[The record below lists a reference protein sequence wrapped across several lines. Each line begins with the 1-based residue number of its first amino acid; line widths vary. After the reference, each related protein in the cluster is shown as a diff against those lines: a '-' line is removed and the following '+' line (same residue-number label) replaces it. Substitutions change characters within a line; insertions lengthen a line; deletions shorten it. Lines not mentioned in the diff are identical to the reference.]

1 MADSK
6 NQGGISNATSRRI
19 DRNLKNVDGIMNDLN
34 NSVFG
39 VDTSDEVS
47 ELKAKFNEI
56 MRSELDGIT
65 KGDSADV
72 TSFINKLYS
81 KMKNDDAFNRAI
93 DQDFLQMNL
102 DGMDSTIA
110 AFMDDRYK
118 NRILKQAD
126 IQEVSSQLIELN
138 EAVSTMRDAV
148 FSPDINTGRIN
159 REIVFGDSDSD
170 RKEYYTQTVEAFE
183 KKFDL
188 SRKLKDFIGINALK
202 QGEYYVYCAPYS
214 YIFNEF
220 MKKKRNLKSAN
231 MYSFHESVEE
241 ESAEDVR
248 KIYSLE
254 SDDDVETFA
263 ESCYDNYYKP
273 SVEKANRNGQNVVIS
288 KRVKKEEYVSEMK
301 EILGRVTVNMEE
313 IPLPVLEEGLDSIE
327 EFREQFVNESG
338 DMFVEKKNGERL
350 VSTNNSFKNY
360 MDKNASREGTFFLK
374 DDTKGPSKNEFK
386 DIKDCYIK
394 MVSAMQLI
402 PITMMDEEIGYL
414 YMKAEDATPVAG
426 LVSTGLY
433 NKRYDENSRER
444 NIVSDIAARIVNR
457 FDKKFLK
464 ENPKFKKMI
473 VEALNYYDLTEN
485 RISFQFVPKEYIF
498 PFKVNVDE
506 NGHGVSMLENSLFYA
521 KLYLMLLLF
530 KMMSILLY
538 SNDQKVNYVRQS
550 GINKDLANKTQDIIR
565 QKQARQINMMDLFS
579 YTTLINK
586 VGSGAEMYVPTGR
599 QNERPFE
606 TEILSGQDVQINTE
620 LMELLRNSYIL
631 GTGVPSAIMNYLNEA
646 DFAKSIETANSKF
659 NGRVVSVQLDLNP
672 QITRLYR
679 AIARWSTN
687 IPEDVIEQMEFIL
700 PTPKNA
706 QNNVT
711 QEMIQNF
718 SATSDFL
725 TQLYYGEQGDPN
737 NEVNVKIFKKKLARK
752 KLTIINWDEVDRIFE
767 ESEKEAQG
775 EKLEP
780 KSDADDENTLDI

>member
-1 MADSK
+1 MADNT
-6 NQGGISNATSRRI
+6 NQNGISNATSKRI
-19 DRNLKNVDGIMNDLN
+19 DRSFKNIDGIMNDLS

-39 VDTSDEVS
+39 VDASDEVS
-47 ELKAKFNEI
+47 DLKTKFNEI

-126 IQEVSSQLIELN
+126 IHEVSSQLIELK

-159 REIVFGDSDSD
+159 REIVFGDSAND

-188 SRKLKDFIGINALK
+188 SRKIKDFIGINALE
-202 QGEYYVYCAPYS
+202 QGEHYVYCAPYS
-214 YIFNEF
+214 YIFNDF
-220 MKKKRNLKSAN
+220 MRKKQNLKSAN
-231 MYSFHESVEE
+231 MYSFHESVDE

-254 SDDDVETFA
+254 SDSDVETFA
-263 ESCYDNYYKP
+263 ESCYDNYYRP
-273 SVEKANRNGQNVVIS
+273 AMEKAKRNGQTVVIS

-327 EFREQFVNESG
+327 EFREQFVNEAG
-338 DMFVEKKNGERL
+338 DMFVEKKNGEKL

-374 DDTKGPSKNEFK
+374 DDTKGPRKNDFK
-386 DIKDCYIK
+386 DIKDCYLK

-506 NGHGVSMLENSLFYA
+506 NNHGVSMLENSLFYA

-586 VGSGAEMYVPTGR
+586 VGSGSEMYIPTGR

-659 NGRVVSVQLDLNP
+659 NGRVVSIQLDLNP
-672 QITRLYR
+672 QITALYR

-687 IPEDVIEQMEFIL
+687 IPEDVIDQMEFIL

-737 NEVNVKIFKKKLARK
+737 NEVNIKIFKKKLARK
-752 KLTIINWDEVDRIFE
+752 KLTIINWDEVDHLFE

-780 KSDADDENTLDI
+780 KNDSDDENSLDI

>member
-6 NQGGISNATSRRI
+6 NQGGISNGASRRI

-202 QGEYYVYCAPYS
+202 QGEHYVYCAPYS

-220 MKKKRNLKSAN
+220 MRKKRNLKSAS

-273 SVEKANRNGQNVVIS
+273 AVEKANRNGQNVVIS

-360 MDKNASREGTFFLK
+360 MDKNASREGAFFLK
-374 DDTKGPSKNEFK
+374 DDTKGPGKNEFK

-687 IPEDVIEQMEFIL
+687 IPEDIIEQMEFIL

-780 KSDADDENTLDI
+780 KSDVDDENTLDI